1 VSSLAVDAS
10 LGRAFAL
17 VGNAIAVYDLNNFQ
31 LLGTVPVSGVSLGHP
46 ASAYPHLVRWG
57 GDGLA
62 FVDTDEVFLVR
73 SPLFGP

>member
-1 VSSLAVDAS
+1 V
-10 LGRAFAL
+10 
-17 VGNAIAVYDLNNFQ
+17 
-31 LLGTVPVSGVSLGHP
+31 LGTVPVSGVSLEHP